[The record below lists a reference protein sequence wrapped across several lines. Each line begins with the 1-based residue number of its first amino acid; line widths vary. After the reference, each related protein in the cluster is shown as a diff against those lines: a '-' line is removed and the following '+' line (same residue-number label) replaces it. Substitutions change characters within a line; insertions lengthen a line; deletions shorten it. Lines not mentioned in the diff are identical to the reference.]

1 MFCAESFLSGGEAGV
16 DGIRTYTDG
25 LNHIGQHFYCSAD
38 GMHFRREMSINDEK
52 VPLTHA

>member
-1 MFCAESFLSGGEAGV
+1 MFCAGSFLSGGEAGV

-52 VPLTHA
+52 VP